1 MFLRL
6 EARGAGGPRQTE
18 MPLGIIQYDCDHFY
32 LTDGE
37 TEALGQPGPKEPAV
51 SQILE

>member
-1 MFLRL
+1 
-6 EARGAGGPRQTE
+6 

-32 LTDGE
+32 LKDEE
-37 TEALGQPGPKEPAV
+37 TEALGWPRPKEPAV